1 MIIRKRQLINIRS
14 IFRSGTRREGRLLA
28 ALLSVL
34 CGLTACTDWVYDD
47 RSGCDSGVYLV
58 FRYDYNLQRAD
69 MFADHVG
76 GVTVYVFDADGR
88 YITRQSEANTAVH
101 APLKDK
107 GYRMH
112 LDLPA
117 GEYLFL
123 AVAMQRDVDATQQAG
138 SGRARFLLTEPGN
151 DGRMEDF
158 GVMLEHAADG
168 TVTHGGIPL
177 DTLWMGR
184 TKIPLR
190 TCDLRAVSDTIDLMR
205 HTKHISVVLRDL
217 DNEEGT
223 DVSDYDFRIDD
234 RNLRLRYDDSVDE
247 TEAAVYTPYATWNTD
262 DRPLTEKEGAGIGR
276 MAHADFMT
284 SRLLWHERA
293 VDDATLTVTH
303 RETGNEAIRVNL
315 PDLLSRLRTSDE
327 RYVYTEQEFLDR
339 AYDYRLTF
347 FLKGGRW
354 VEVQLEISVLSW
366 SIRMQNVD
374 I

>member
-1 MIIRKRQLINIRS
+1 MNINRF
-14 IFRSGTRREGRLLA
+14 FRNGTHRESRLLA
-28 ALLSVL
+28 TLLSTL
-34 CGLTACTDWVYDD
+34 CTLTACTDWVYDD
-47 RSGCDSGVYLV
+47 RSGCDSGVYLT

-88 YITRQSEANTAVH
+88 YVTRQSEFNTAAY

-107 GYRMH
+107 NYRMH
-112 LDLPA
+112 LNLPA
-117 GEYLFL
+117 GEYQFL
-123 AVAMQRDVDATQQAG
+123 AIAMQREVEATQQAG
-138 SGRARFLLTEPGN
+138 NARARFLLTDPIA
-151 DGRMEDF
+151 DGQLDDF
-158 GVMLEHAADG
+158 GVMLEHADDG
-168 TVTHGGIPL
+168 TVTHGGMPL

-184 TKIPLR
+184 TEAPLR
-190 TCDLRAVSDTIDLMR
+190 TCDFRATSDTIILMR

-223 DVSDYDFRIDD
+223 DVADYDFRIDD
-234 RNLRLRYDDSVDE
+234 RNLHLHYDNSVDE

-262 DRPLTEKEGAGIGR
+262 DRPLTERTSDIGR

-303 RETGNEAIRVNL
+303 RTTGNEVIRVNL
-315 PDLLSRLRTSDE
+315 PDLLARLRTADE
-327 RYVYTEQEFLDR
+327 LHIYTEQEFLDR

-354 VEVQLEISVLSW
+354 VEVQLEISILAW
-366 SIRMQNVD
+366 SIRMQNID
-374 I
+374 ITI